1 MAIRKKLKR
10 KYLIYLDKSIAALLA
25 SIDRINNVHDSY
37 KVEESLILLTNA
49 WELLAK
55 GVLIRDRENI
65 HLVDGRSITAED
77 AITKLVAKNYLTE
90 NQSQHIKQ
98 VISLR
103 NSAIHSVLPD
113 TPQEIVF
120 HLMFYGVKF
129 FKDVISKEFPTYA
142 NKCSGNFLSISFD
155 TFTTYADKLQ
165 KLISK
170 ARKRGTPEQ
179 ELIWLL
185 ERGVRFKGGQYISQ
199 NKFEDEV
206 KKLGRKKR
214 LYHHL
219 KISDFI
225 KGADMVVVVP
235 VQAPKGYTADI
246 NLRKGSNKAGA
257 ALPLMIK
264 KTDLEEDYP
273 YLTSEIGREI
283 KKGTNFVAKAAA
295 GLMLK
300 NNTTYHQAVRSSK
313 SGKINRYSQ
322 KALDYL
328 KDHLQKNPNYNPFSK
343 T

>member
-10 KYLIYLDKSIAALLA
+10 KYLIHLDKSIDALLA
-25 SIDRINNVHDSY
+25 SIDRINSVYDSY
-37 KVEESLILLTNA
+37 KIEQSLILLTNA

-55 GVLIRDRENI
+55 SILIRDKENI
-65 HLVDGRSITAED
+65 SLGDGRTIAAED
-77 AITKLVAKNYLTE
+77 AIAELVAKNYLTE
-90 NQSQHIKQ
+90 SQSQHIQQ

-113 TPQEIVF
+113 VPQEIIF

-129 FKDVISKEFPTYA
+129 FKDLILKEFPAYGA
-142 NKCSGNFLSISFD
+142 KCSGNFLSLSFD

-170 ARKRGTPEQ
+170 ARRKGTPEQ
-179 ELIWLL
+179 ELVWLL
-185 ERGVRFKGGQYISQ
+185 ERGIRFKCGHYISQ
-199 NKFEDEV
+199 DKFEEEV
-206 KKLGRKKR
+206 KKLGKKKR

-225 KGADMVVVVP
+225 KNTDMVVVVP

-246 NLRKGSNKAGA
+246 NLRKGSSKAGG
-257 ALPLMIK
+257 ALPVMIK
-264 KTDLEEDYP
+264 KTEVEDDYP
-273 YLTSEIGREI
+273 YLTSEIGNEI
-283 KKGTNFVAKAAA
+283 GKGTNFVAKAATK
-295 GLMLK
+295 LELK
-300 NNTTYHQAVRSSK
+300 NNTIYHQAVRSSK

-328 KDHLQKNPNYNPFSK
+328 KDHIQKNPNYNPFLK